1 MQAGRIRAGLTALAL
16 ALTVTVPVSA
26 ADFDDPE
33 WPCIQRKVPSLSV
46 GQMWSGPMPE
56 GDWRDTP
63 AIESLARV
71 LAPRRTTLEEVE
83 ARGAEFAASLD
94 EAERAEGLSEL
105 FAAVLSRID
114 AERGQLISGIGRYAR
129 NQSALSDRI
138 EGLQGELASLDPQ
151 EDDERMRELEEVL
164 IWQARIFTERAQA
177 LTYVCETP
185 VLLEQRAFAIARALA
200 AQL

>member
-56 GDWRDTP
+56 DDWRDTP

-129 NQSALSDRI
+129 NQTALSDRI
-138 EGLQGELASLDPQ
+138 EGLQGELASLDPL

>member
-129 NQSALSDRI
+129 NQTALSDRI